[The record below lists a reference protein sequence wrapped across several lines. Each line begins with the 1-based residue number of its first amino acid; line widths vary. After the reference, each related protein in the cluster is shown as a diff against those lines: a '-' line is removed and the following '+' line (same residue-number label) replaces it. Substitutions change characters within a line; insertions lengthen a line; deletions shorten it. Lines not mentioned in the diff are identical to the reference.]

1 MFCSCTF
8 YLSCFLKEKK
18 LINAMR
24 WRFTWVSFKRKCY
37 WMQWNG
43 VELSENGSV
52 ESLCLFVLECVI
64 NFEGLV
70 ILKLIRKVCQTISL
84 QEILQSI
91 FIKLMALIFPMS
103 ILIQGKFY
111 TFVEY
116 ELIEKI
122 MGALWRFSFSAPFQC
137 DERRASWKKRVVF
150 LWSGEHLKRETHDT
164 GMSNQEWQLNKEQ

>member
-1 MFCSCTF
+1 
-8 YLSCFLKEKK
+8 
-18 LINAMR
+18 
-24 WRFTWVSFKRKCY
+24 
-37 WMQWNG
+37 MQWNG

-70 ILKLIRKVCQTISL
+70 ILKFIRKVCQTISL

-91 FIKLMALIFPMS
+91 FIKLMALIFSMS

-122 MGALWRFSFSAPFQC
+122 MGAL
-137 DERRASWKKRVVF
+137 
-150 LWSGEHLKRETHDT
+150 
-164 GMSNQEWQLNKEQ
+164 